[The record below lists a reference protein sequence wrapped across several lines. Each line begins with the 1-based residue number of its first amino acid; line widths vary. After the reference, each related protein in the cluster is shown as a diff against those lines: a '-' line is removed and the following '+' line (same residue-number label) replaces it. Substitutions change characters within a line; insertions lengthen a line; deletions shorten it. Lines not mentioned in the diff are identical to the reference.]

1 MSDSALNRTARA
13 LDLIPYIMEN
23 SGISIEQLA
32 KDFNIAPKE
41 ILKDLNLLFICGLPG
56 YTPLELIDLSFET
69 GFVSVIDPQSLDR
82 PRKLSRRELIAL
94 ILSLDGLALSRPVGD
109 QLGIE
114 IELLR
119 QKISAVMADGDI
131 AFASNQGTS
140 QRSPFLET
148 IEMALV
154 KHLLLEFIYLSANK
168 DEKRTRLVQPSYLY
182 FENGQIYLHGHCF
195 QSQGDR
201 TFRLD
206 RITAARVLTQ
216 SESNSLSLGR
226 SEPAPPLDFAG
237 SPIILE
243 ITASARNFLEENA
256 TILRVQT
263 TSATSTTAEISI
275 TDPEWLIRTCLGY
288 GDAVR
293 ILAPEALRLIVE
305 ERTQETLASYK

>member
-13 LDLIPYIMEN
+13 LDLIPYVMEN

-41 ILKDLNLLFICGLPG
+41 ILKDLNLLFVCGLPG

-94 ILSLDGLALSRPVGD
+94 ILSLDGLSLSRPVGD
-109 QLGIE
+109 QLGFE

-131 AFASNQGTS
+131 AFASNQGSS

-195 QSQGDR
+195 ESQGER

-216 SESNSLSLGR
+216 SESNLLSLGR
-226 SEPAPPLDFAG
+226 SEPAPPLDFAD

-243 ITASARNFLEENA
+243 ITATARNFLEENA

-263 TSATSTTAEISI
+263 TNATGTTAEISI

-293 ILAPEALRLIVE
+293 ILAPEALRLILE

>member
-13 LDLIPYIMEN
+13 LDLIPYVMDN

-41 ILKDLNLLFICGLPG
+41 ILKDLNLLFVCGLPG

-82 PRKLSRRELIAL
+82 PRKLSRRELISL
-94 ILSLDGLALSRPVGD
+94 ILSLDGLALSRPEGD

-119 QKISAVMADGDI
+119 QKISAVIADGDL
-131 AFASNQGTS
+131 AFASNQGTLE
-140 QRSPFLET
+140 RSPFLEM

-168 DEKRTRLVQPSYLY
+168 DEKRTRVVEPSYLY
-182 FENGQIYLHGHCF
+182 FENGQIYLHGYCF
-195 QSQGDR
+195 ESKGDR

-206 RITAARVLTQ
+206 RITSARVLTQ
-216 SESNSLSLGR
+216 AESDLLSLGR
-226 SEPAPPLDFAG
+226 AEPVPPLDFAD
-237 SPIILE
+237 SPITLE
-243 ITASARNFLEENA
+243 ITALARNFLEENA
-256 TILRVQT
+256 AILRVAS
-263 TSATSTTAEISI
+263 TSATCTTAEISI

-288 GDAVR
+288 GDAIQ
-293 ILAPEALRLIVE
+293 ILAPERLRLLLE
-305 ERTQETLASYK
+305 ERTQETLAGYK